1 MANETLAR
9 EVDAHIVTI
18 LSRLSAFRENNADV
32 TDRKAPMSVEA
43 RSLELWRAVAVE
55 CLATFLFS
63 LVVAGAAAASAVSGS
78 GLSALATAVAS
89 GFAIAAISLIFSHIS
104 GGHVNPAVSVSFAL
118 CRRIS
123 PLRAVLYVAAQCG
136 GGIAGAAMLYGVTTP
151 SSTQTLTSPG
161 RLGGPVERLLIEI
174 ALSVFIV
181 LAHFSVDSPRSLPP
195 TISSKA
201 SAVLAAAYTAATL
214 VFSPF
219 LNPARALGPAF
230 VMNRWDNHWVY
241 WVGPLSGGAIAALLH
256 EYVLSSRK
264 TKDSRDLDDGDN
276 SSMRSDEDTY
286 DDLDKP
292 NGPKFP
298 SAYATYRP
306 VAGASSSIYS
316 APPSALERV
325 ESIYGGTKSLYCKS
339 PPLTRANLNRSQSVY
354 AKSTSGPRDGLMIP
368 KPGPLVPAQ
377 SLYPIRLGQN
387 GCQNGNRETQSG
399 QPLGG
404 PPSQSAQNHNSTN
417 QNMQNQLQQCTQSIY
432 GIRGISTGLSTREN
446 GIYGVSTGSTIY
458 GRAPAP
464 PPSSQNSQQSGQSGQ
479 SSIQNHQPPQPP
491 SQQQQQQQQQPQQ
504 QQQQQQ
510 LQNGPL
516 SSNSDNGAPRRPE
529 SMYGHVSRRSDD
541 SAYGS
546 YQSSTRG
553 NYGKVP
559 GPPGPPNGPP
569 QYRDQGRPSTA
580 GPLQQSQSVQSNF
593 QRNSPNPQY

>member
-1 MANETLAR
+1 MANETLTR
-9 EVDAHIVTI
+9 EMDAHIVTI
-18 LSRLSAFRENNADV
+18 LSRLSALRENNADV
-32 TDRKAPMSVEA
+32 TDRKAPIAVEA

-63 LVVAGAAAASAVSGS
+63 LVVAGAAAASSVSGS

-136 GGIAGAAMLYGVTTP
+136 GGIAGAAMLYGVTIP
-151 SSTQTLTSPG
+151 SSTQTLTALG
-161 RLGGPVERLLIEI
+161 RLGGPIERLLIEI
-174 ALSVFIV
+174 TLSVFIV
-181 LAHFSVDSPRSLPP
+181 LAHFAVDSPRSLPM
-195 TISSKA
+195 ISSKA

-241 WVGPLSGGAIAALLH
+241 WVGPLSGGAVAALLH
-256 EYVLSSRK
+256 EYVLSPRR
-264 TKDSRDLDDGDN
+264 TKDSRDIDDGDN

-298 SAYATYRP
+298 GAYATYRP
-306 VAGASSSIYS
+306 VAGASTSLYS

-387 GCQNGNRETQSG
+387 GCQNGTREV
-399 QPLGG
+399 QPGIGG
-404 PPSQSAQNHNSTN
+404 PPSQSQNHNSTN

-464 PPSSQNSQQSGQSGQ
+464 PPGSQNSQQSSQSGQ
-479 SSIQNHQPPQPP
+479 SSIQNHPPPPAPP
-491 SQQQQQQQQQPQQ
+491 SQQQQQQQQQQQ
-504 QQQQQQ
+504 H
-510 LQNGPL
+510 QNGPL
-516 SSNSDNGAPRRPE
+516 SSSSDNGANPRRPE

-569 QYRDQGRPSTA
+569 QYRDQGRPSPA
-580 GPLQQSQSVQSNF
+580 GPLQQSQSAQSNF